1 MRPRLNVMLLSCML
15 ATVMLLLGAV
25 GVAFVYFYLINII
38 SEYWNCEDGATAGAV
53 VHAVLIIIM
62 GNIYRYLAQVCANIY
77 RSLAKSMSL
86 WQHVSV
92 SVSRAGM
99 CQHLSR
105 PNANLYRERMQSA
118 NLYRCSSIGL
128 SQHLSVS
135 HNIYRGLLETD
146 RCCRND
152 DEQN

>member
-1 MRPRLNVMLLSCML
+1 MLLSCML

-77 RSLAKSMSL
+77 RCLADL
-86 WQHVSV
+86 P
-92 SVSRAGM
+92 VSRNIYRYRYLAQV
-99 CQHLSR
+99 C
-105 PNANLYRERMQSA
+105 ANIYRERMQPSEMM
-118 NLYRCSSIGL
+118 LMR
-128 SQHLSVS
+128 
-135 HNIYRGLLETD
+135 
-146 RCCRND
+146 
-152 DEQN
+152 

>member
-1 MRPRLNVMLLSCML
+1 ML

-77 RSLAKSMSL
+77 PSLAT
-86 WQHVSV
+86 
-92 SVSRAGM
+92 
-99 CQHLSR
+99 
-105 PNANLYRERMQSA
+105 
-118 NLYRCSSIGL
+118 SIGIGISRRHVPTCIANECNPL
-128 SQHLSVS
+128 T
-135 HNIYRGLLETD
+135 NLLKL
-146 RCCRND
+146 
-152 DEQN
+152 

>member
-1 MRPRLNVMLLSCML
+1 MLLSCML

-77 RSLAKSMSL
+77 RSLA
-86 WQHVSV
+86 
-92 SVSRAGM
+92 
-99 CQHLSR
+99 
-105 PNANLYRERMQSA
+105 
-118 NLYRCSSIGL
+118 SSIANECKL
-128 SQHLSVS
+128 QTSIDVHLSVS
-135 HNIYRGLLETD
+135 RNIYQSRTTSIEV
-146 RCCRND
+146 C
-152 DEQN
+152 